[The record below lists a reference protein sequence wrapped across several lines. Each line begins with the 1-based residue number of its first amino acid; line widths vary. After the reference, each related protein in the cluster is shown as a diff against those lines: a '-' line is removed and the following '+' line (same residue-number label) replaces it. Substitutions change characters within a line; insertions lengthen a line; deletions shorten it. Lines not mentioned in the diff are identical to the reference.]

1 MAQTATDG
9 AIIKKGAISQGAKL
23 CKVCSFTHT
32 TSEFVENCRHKML
45 SFASFQHF
53 FPQWRKVFHTSDF
66 TGASVKILTLQI
78 DTEVCKKRQ

>member
-1 MAQTATDG
+1 M
-9 AIIKKGAISQGAKL
+9 

-53 FPQWRKVFHTSDF
+53 FPQWRKVFHTSDLI
-66 TGASVKILTLQI
+66 GAPVKILTLQI
-78 DTEVCKKRQ
+78 ETEVCKKRQQDLRITVSCDRMCEYKFVKR